1 MNKFTFYVRTFVVLF
16 LCLLWSNQAYSQSGS
31 WLDQGNYDI
40 SWFDESKSTFYIS
53 TAKQL
58 AGVAYLSNSQNYT
71 FSDKSIILQND
82 IDLSKH
88 YWKAIQTFSGVLDGK
103 GHAIDYIMVKADK
116 EQEFVLF
123 LKGLERGK
131 IQNLTFGENC
141 NIQIEGSY
149 SNYPT
154 ISFCFE
160 MREYS
165 VIDNC
170 VNKANIHAARA
181 SVAPFC
187 GNMYETCTIS
197 NCDNYGDIYAEE
209 GDATGIVAN
218 VERIYLYVEP
228 GTIFNCNNYGTISS
242 SYTAAGIARTCY
254 GNIKKCSNHGA
265 LKNIGDV
272 ESGGWVSGITG
283 GIEGEISDCKN
294 TASFSGKITAAG
306 IAGGVSGIMTRC
318 NNSGNIKA
326 DDYAGGIVGNL
337 GSQVTVSDCYNTGN
351 IEGGT
356 YAGGIVGEVST
367 SFSCPVIVSCVN
379 KGKITTEQGQAA
391 GIVGH
396 GDYYT
401 YIDKC
406 VNLGE
411 VKGAASVK
419 DIIYQYYTVSTIA
432 SGIANGSNIINC
444 LNRGKVTAHSVAT
457 SDLCTIGAQAY
468 ASGIGGSYV
477 YNSCNEGDVKSIT
490 KSEVYS
496 YDNLQCSRATILVGG
511 ISAINNGMIYNCYNR
526 GGIDYSSTQV
536 NVRDDF
542 YKAWGIH
549 IGGIAGSS
557 SKEYIEH
564 SFYSNGSASCF
575 HSWCH
580 NPYAINPKD
589 IDTSVDGGTKGFLEK
604 DDAKTP
610 GFVAT
615 LNSRKDTIEFEN
627 VKFALL
633 KWKQGEDSFPILDGL
648 PSTTPTGI
656 ENIAADNPKID
667 FSVEGNNICFA
678 EDNKEQKTVIIYNL
692 QGQMIDRIVTHDNKI
707 DINVPR
713 QVVVMKIIC
722 GSNVLTKKLLMR

>member
-103 GHAIDYIMVKADK
+103 GHAIDYIMVKADI

-123 LKGLERGK
+123 LKWLDRGK
-131 IQNLTFGENC
+131 IQNLTIGENC
-141 NIQIEGSY
+141 NIQIEGADSY
-149 SNYPT
+149 YPK
-154 ISFCFE
+154 ISFCLE

-170 VNKANIHAARA
+170 VNKANIHVVRA

-187 GNMYETCTIS
+187 GNMFETCTIS
-197 NCDNYGDIYAEE
+197 NCDNYGDIYAEG
-209 GDATGIVAN
+209 GDASGFVAN
-218 VERIYLYVEP
+218 VERTNSYVEP

-242 SYTAAGIARTCY
+242 SYTAAGIAGTCY

-265 LKNIGDV
+265 LKNIENKEWQGPCY
-272 ESGGWVSGITG
+272 GITG
-283 GIEGEISDCKN
+283 YLEGEISDCKN
-294 TASFSGKITAAG
+294 TVSFSSKGSAAG

-326 DDYAGGIVGNL
+326 DYCAGGIL
-337 GSQVTVSDCYNTGN
+337 GGQSDQATISDCYNTGN

-356 YAGGIVGEVST
+356 YAGGIIGEVS
-367 SFSCPVIVSCVN
+367 SRFSCPVIVSCVN
-379 KGKITTEQGQAA
+379 KGKITTAAGQAG
-391 GIVGH
+391 GIVGL

-411 VKGAASVK
+411 VQGAVSVK
-419 DIIYQYYTVSTIA
+419 DIIYQYYTVSTTA

-457 SDLCTIGAQAY
+457 SDICTIEAQAY
-468 ASGIGGSYV
+468 ASGIGGTCV
-477 YNSCNEGDVKSIT
+477 YNSCNEGDVKSIIR
-490 KSEVYS
+490 SEVYS
-496 YDNLQCSRATILVGG
+496 YDNLQCSRSAIFVGG
-511 ISAINNGMIYNCYNR
+511 ISCQNYGIIYNCYNR
-526 GGIDYSSTQV
+526 GDVDYSARQE
-536 NVRDDF
+536 NVRDQF

-575 HSWCH
+575 HSWWH

-615 LNSRKDTIEFEN
+615 LNSRKDTIEFVY

-656 ENIAADNPKID
+656 ENIAADNPKFD

-678 EDNKEQKTVIIYNL
+678 DDNKEQKTVIIYNL

-707 DINVPR
+707 GIKAPR
-713 QVVVMKIIC
+713 QVVIMKIIC

>member
-209 GDATGIVAN
+209 GDASGIVAN

-575 HSWCH
+575 HSWWH

-656 ENIAADNPKID
+656 ENIAADNPKFD

-678 EDNKEQKTVIIYNL
+678 DDNKEQKTVIIYNL

-707 DINVPR
+707 GIKAPR
-713 QVVVMKIIC
+713 QVVIMKIIC

>member
-58 AGVAYLSNSQNYT
+58 AGVAYLSNSQNNT
-71 FSDKSIILQND
+71 FSDKSIILQTD

-88 YWKAIQTFSGVLDGK
+88 YWKPIKTFSGVLDGK
-103 GHAIDYIMVKADK
+103 GHAINY
-116 EQEFVLF
+116 VLAKIDTDQRNAVF
-123 LKGLERGK
+123 LENLMRGK
-131 IQNLTFGENC
+131 IQNLTIGENC
-141 NIQIEGSY
+141 NIKFEGTDTY
-149 SNYPT
+149 GCHV
-154 ISFCFE
+154 SFCLE
-160 MREYS
+160 MSDHS

-170 VNKANIHAARA
+170 VNKANIYVVRA
-181 SVAPFC
+181 TAAPFC
-187 GNMYETCTIS
+187 HEMYETCTIS
-197 NCDNYGDIYAEE
+197 NCDNYGDIYAEI
-209 GDATGIVAN
+209 GIASGIVRD
-218 VERIYLYVEP
+218 VFCKYSYVEP
-228 GTIFNCNNYGTISS
+228 GTILNCNNYGTISS
-242 SYTAAGIARTCY
+242 SYGADGIVTVCD
-254 GNIKKCSNHGA
+254 GKIKKCSNHGV
-265 LKNIGDV
+265 LKCIGD
-272 ESGGWVSGITG
+272 EEDGCSCFGITG
-283 GIEGEISDCKN
+283 HIEGEISDCKN
-294 TASFSGKITAAG
+294 TASFRSKGYAAG
-306 IAGGVSGIMTRC
+306 IAGYVSGIMTRC

-326 DDYAGGIVGNL
+326 DYNAGGIVGLLVN
-337 GSQVTVSDCYNTGN
+337 QVTISDCYNTGN

-356 YAGGIVGEVST
+356 YAGGIIGEVGSR
-367 SFSCPVIVSCVN
+367 FSCPVIVSCVN
-379 KGKITTEQGQAA
+379 KGKITTAAGQAG
-391 GIVGH
+391 GIVGL

-411 VKGAASVK
+411 VQGAVSVK
-419 DIIYQYYTVSTIA
+419 DIIYQNYTVSTIA

-457 SDLCTIGAQAY
+457 SDICTIEAQAY
-468 ASGIGGSYV
+468 ASGIGGTCV
-477 YNSCNEGDVKSIT
+477 YNSCNEGDVKSIIR
-490 KSEVYS
+490 SEVYS

-575 HSWCH
+575 HSWWH

-589 IDTSVDGGTKGFLEK
+589 IDTSVDGGKNGFLEK
-604 DDAKTP
+604 DEAKTS
-610 GFVAT
+610 GFVST
-615 LNSRKDTIEFEN
+615 LNSRKDTIKFEN
-627 VKFALL
+627 VEFALL

-656 ENIAADNPKID
+656 ENIAADNPKFD

-678 EDNKEQKTVIIYNL
+678 DDNKEQKTVIIYNL

-707 DINVPR
+707 GIKAPR
-713 QVVVMKIIC
+713 QVVIMKIIC
-722 GSNVLTKKLLMR
+722 GSNVLTKKLLMK

>member
-58 AGVAYLSNSQNYT
+58 AGVAYLSNSQNNT
-71 FSDKSIILQND
+71 FSDKSIILQTD

-88 YWKAIQTFSGVLDGK
+88 YWKPIKTFSGVLDGK

-116 EQEFVLF
+116 ENESVSF
-123 LKGLERGK
+123 LSLLDRGK
-131 IQNLTFGENC
+131 ILNLTIGENC
-141 NIQIEGSY
+141 NIQIEGTDSY
-149 SNYPT
+149 YPT
-154 ISFCFE
+154 ISFCRE

-170 VNKANIHAARA
+170 VNKANIHVVRA

-187 GNMYETCTIS
+187 GHMFETCTIS
-197 NCDNYGDIYAEE
+197 NCDNYGDIYAEG
-209 GDATGIVAN
+209 GDAYGIVAN
-218 VERIYLYVEP
+218 VGRIYSYVEP
-228 GTIFNCNNYGTISS
+228 GTILNCNNYGTISA
-242 SYTAAGIARTCY
+242 YTAAGIAGACY

-265 LKNIGDV
+265 LKNI
-272 ESGGWVSGITG
+272 ENKERQGWCSGITS

-326 DDYAGGIVGNL
+326 DYNAGGIVGLLVN
-337 GSQVTVSDCYNTGN
+337 QVTISDCYNTGN

-356 YAGGIVGEVST
+356 YAGGIIGEVGS

-396 GDYYT
+396 GDYHT
-401 YIDKC
+401 YIDKS

-411 VKGAASVK
+411 VQGAVSVK

-457 SDLCTIGAQAY
+457 SDLCTIEAQAY

-490 KSEVYS
+490 KSEVYC
-496 YDNLQCSRATILVGG
+496 YDTFQCSRSAIFVGG
-511 ISAINNGMIYNCYNR
+511 ISCQNYGMIYNCYNR
-526 GGIDYSSTQV
+526 GDIDYSARQE
-536 NVRDDF
+536 NAWDEF
-542 YKAWGIH
+542 YKVWEHH

-557 SKEYIEH
+557 SKEKIEH
-564 SFYSNGSASCF
+564 SFYSNRSASCY
-575 HSWCH
+575 HSWWH
-580 NPYAINPKD
+580 NPLASNPKD

-610 GFVAT
+610 EFVAV

-656 ENIAADNPKID
+656 GNIAADNPKID

-678 EDNKEQKTVIIYNL
+678 ADNKEQKTVIIYNL

-707 DINVPR
+707 GINVPR
-713 QVVVMKIIC
+713 QVVIMKIIC

>member
-1 MNKFTFYVRTFVVLF
+1 MNKFTFNVRTLVVLF

-58 AGVAYLSNSQNYT
+58 AGVAYLSNSQNNT

-82 IDLSKH
+82 IDLSQH

-154 ISFCFE
+154 ISFCLA

-197 NCDNYGDIYAEE
+197 NCDNYGDIYAEK
-209 GDATGIVAN
+209 GDASGIVAN
-218 VERIYLYVEP
+218 VGRIYSYVEP

-242 SYTAAGIARTCY
+242 SYTAAGIAGACY

-265 LKNIGDV
+265 LKNI
-272 ESGGWVSGITG
+272 ENKEKQGWCSGITG

-306 IAGGVSGIMTRC
+306 IAGGVSGIMARC
-318 NNSGNIKA
+318 YNSGDIKA
-326 DDYAGGIVGNL
+326 DDYAGGIL
-337 GSQVTVSDCYNTGN
+337 GTQSAQATISECYNTGK

-356 YAGGIVGEVST
+356 YAGGIVGQVS
-367 SFSCPVIVSCVN
+367 SRFSCPVIVSCVN
-379 KGKITTEQGQAA
+379 KGKIITAAGQAG
-391 GIVGH
+391 GIVGL

-411 VKGAASVK
+411 VQGAVSVK

-457 SDLCTIGAQAY
+457 SDLCTIEAQAY

-490 KSEVYS
+490 KSEVYC
-496 YDNLQCSRATILVGG
+496 YDTFQCSRSAIFVGG
-511 ISAINNGMIYNCYNR
+511 ISCQNYGMIYNCYNR
-526 GGIDYSSTQV
+526 GDIDYTARQE
-536 NVRDDF
+536 NAWDEF
-542 YKAWGIH
+542 YKVWEHH

-557 SKEYIEH
+557 SKEKIEH
-564 SFYSNGSASCF
+564 SFYSNRSASCY
-575 HSWCH
+575 HSWWH
-580 NPYAINPKD
+580 NPLASNPKD

-678 EDNKEQKTVIIYNL
+678 DDNKEQKTVIIYNL
-692 QGQMIDRIVTHDNKI
+692 QGQMIERIVTHDNKI
-707 DINVPR
+707 GINVPR

-722 GSNVLTKKLLMR
+722 GSNVLTKKLLMK

>member
-88 YWKAIQTFSGVLDGK
+88 YWKAIKTFSGVLDGK
-103 GHAIDYIMVKADK
+103 GHAIDYIMVKADI

-123 LKGLERGK
+123 LKWLDRGK
-131 IQNLTFGENC
+131 IQNLTIGENC
-141 NIQIEGSY
+141 NIQIEGTDSY
-149 SNYPT
+149 YPT
-154 ISFCFE
+154 ISFCLE

-170 VNKANIHAARA
+170 VNKANIHVVRA

-187 GNMYETCTIS
+187 GNMFETCTIS
-197 NCDNYGDIYAEE
+197 NCDNYGDIYAEG
-209 GDATGIVAN
+209 GDASGFVAN
-218 VERIYLYVEP
+218 VERTNSYVEP

-242 SYTAAGIARTCY
+242 SYTAAGIAGTCY

-265 LKNIGDV
+265 LKNIENKEWQGPCY
-272 ESGGWVSGITG
+272 GITG
-283 GIEGEISDCKN
+283 YLEGEISDCKN
-294 TASFSGKITAAG
+294 TVSFSSKGSAAG

-326 DDYAGGIVGNL
+326 DYNAGGIVGLLVN
-337 GSQVTVSDCYNTGN
+337 QVTISDCYNTGN

-356 YAGGIVGEVST
+356 YAGGIIGEVGSR
-367 SFSCPVIVSCVN
+367 FSCPVIVSCVN
-379 KGKITTEQGQAA
+379 KGKITTAAGQAG
-391 GIVGH
+391 GIVGL

-411 VKGAASVK
+411 VQGAVSVK

-457 SDLCTIGAQAY
+457 SDLCTIEAQAY

-490 KSEVYS
+490 KSEVYC
-496 YDNLQCSRATILVGG
+496 YDTFQCSRSAIFVGG
-511 ISAINNGMIYNCYNR
+511 ISC
-526 GGIDYSSTQV
+526 
-536 NVRDDF
+536 
-542 YKAWGIH
+542 
-549 IGGIAGSS
+549 
-557 SKEYIEH
+557 
-564 SFYSNGSASCF
+564 
-575 HSWCH
+575 
-580 NPYAINPKD
+580 
-589 IDTSVDGGTKGFLEK
+589 
-604 DDAKTP
+604 
-610 GFVAT
+610 
-615 LNSRKDTIEFEN
+615 LNYE
-627 VKFALL
+627 L
-633 KWKQGEDSFPILDGL
+633 
-648 PSTTPTGI
+648 
-656 ENIAADNPKID
+656 
-667 FSVEGNNICFA
+667 
-678 EDNKEQKTVIIYNL
+678 
-692 QGQMIDRIVTHDNKI
+692 
-707 DINVPR
+707 
-713 QVVVMKIIC
+713 
-722 GSNVLTKKLLMR
+722 

>member
-58 AGVAYLSNSQNYT
+58 AGVAYLSNSQNNT

-88 YWKAIQTFSGVLDGK
+88 YWKAIKTFSGVLDGK

-197 NCDNYGDIYAEE
+197 NCDNYGDIYAEK
-209 GDATGIVAN
+209 GDASGIVAN

-265 LKNIGDV
+265 LKNIENKERQG
-272 ESGGWVSGITG
+272 SCYGITG
-283 GIEGEISDCKN
+283 YFEGEISDCKN
-294 TASFSGKITAAG
+294 TVSFSSKGSAAG
-306 IAGGVSGIMTRC
+306 IAGGVTGIMTRC

-326 DDYAGGIVGNL
+326 DYDAGGIVGLLVN
-337 GSQVTVSDCYNTGN
+337 QVTISDCYNTGN

-356 YAGGIVGEVST
+356 YAGGIIGEVGS

-411 VKGAASVK
+411 VQGAVSVK

-457 SDLCTIGAQAY
+457 SDLCTIEAQAY

-490 KSEVYS
+490 KSEVYC
-496 YDNLQCSRATILVGG
+496 YNTFQCSRSAIFVGG
-511 ISAINNGMIYNCYNR
+511 ISCQNYGMIYNCYNR
-526 GGIDYSSTQV
+526 GDIDYSTRQE
-536 NVRDDF
+536 NAWDEF
-542 YKAWGIH
+542 YKVWEHH

-557 SKEYIEH
+557 SKEKIEH
-564 SFYSNGSASCF
+564 SFYSNRSASCY
-575 HSWCH
+575 HSWWH
-580 NPYAINPKD
+580 NPLASNPKD

-656 ENIAADNPKID
+656 ENIAADNPKFD

-678 EDNKEQKTVIIYNL
+678 DDNKEQKTVIIYNL

-707 DINVPR
+707 GIKAPR
-713 QVVVMKIIC
+713 QVVIMKIIC

>member
-209 GDATGIVAN
+209 GDASGIVAN

-564 SFYSNGSASCF
+564 SFYSNRSASCY
-575 HSWCH
+575 HSWWH
-580 NPYAINPKD
+580 NPLASNPKD

-610 GFVAT
+610 EFVAV

-656 ENIAADNPKID
+656 GNIAADNPKID

-678 EDNKEQKTVIIYNL
+678 ADNKEQKTVIIYNL

-707 DINVPR
+707 GINVPR
-713 QVVVMKIIC
+713 QVVIMKIIC

>member
-88 YWKAIQTFSGVLDGK
+88 YWKAIKAFSGVLDGK
-103 GHAIDYIMVKADK
+103 GHTINYVMAKIDTDQRHAV
-116 EQEFVLF
+116 F
-123 LKGLERGK
+123 LENLMRGK
-131 IQNLTFGENC
+131 IQNLTIGENC
-141 NIQIEGSY
+141 NIKFEGTDTY
-149 SNYPT
+149 GCHV
-154 ISFCFE
+154 SFCLE
-160 MREYS
+160 MCDHS

-170 VNKANIHAARA
+170 VNKANIYVVRA
-181 SVAPFC
+181 TAAPFC
-187 GNMYETCTIS
+187 NEMYETCTIS
-197 NCDNYGDIYAEE
+197 NCDNYGDIYAEI
-209 GDATGIVAN
+209 GSASGIVWD
-218 VERIYLYVEP
+218 VFCKYSYVEP
-228 GTIFNCNNYGTISS
+228 GTILNCNNYGTISS
-242 SYTAAGIARTCY
+242 SYIAAGIVTVCD
-254 GNIKKCSNHGA
+254 GKIKKCSNHGV
-265 LKNIGDV
+265 LKYIGD
-272 ESGGWVSGITG
+272 EEDGGWCYGITRH
-283 GIEGEISDCKN
+283 IEGEISDCKN
-294 TASFSGKITAAG
+294 TASFSSKGYAAG
-306 IAGGVSGIMTRC
+306 ISGDVSGIMTRC
-318 NNSGNIKA
+318 DNSGNIKS
-326 DDYAGGIVGNL
+326 DYSAGGIVEVQ
-337 GSQVTVSDCYNTGN
+337 SHQATISDCYNTGN

-356 YAGGIVGEVST
+356 YAGGIVGQVST
-367 SFSCPVIVSCVN
+367 RFSCPVIVSCVN
-379 KGKITTEQGQAA
+379 KGKITTAAGQAG
-391 GIVGH
+391 GIVGL
-396 GDYYT
+396 GDNYT

-411 VKGAASVK
+411 VQGAVSVK

-457 SDLCTIGAQAY
+457 SDLCTIEAQAY

-496 YDNLQCSRATILVGG
+496 YDNFQCSRSAIFVGG
-511 ISAINNGMIYNCYNR
+511 ISCQNYGMIYNCYNR
-526 GGIDYSSTQV
+526 GDIDYSARQE
-536 NVRDDF
+536 NAWDEF
-542 YKAWGIH
+542 YKVWEHH

-557 SKEYIEH
+557 SKEKIEH
-564 SFYSNGSASCF
+564 SFYSNRSASCY
-575 HSWCH
+575 HSWWH
-580 NPYAINPKD
+580 NPLASNPKD

-707 DINVPR
+707 GINVPR

-722 GSNVLTKKLLMR
+722 GSNVLTKKLLMK

>member
-1 MNKFTFYVRTFVVLF
+1 MNKFTFNVRTYVVLF

-88 YWKAIQTFSGVLDGK
+88 YWKAIKTFSGVLDGK
-103 GHAIDYIMVKADK
+103 GHTIDYIMVKADK

-154 ISFCFE
+154 ISFCLA

-197 NCDNYGDIYAEE
+197 NCDNYGDIYAEK
-209 GDATGIVAN
+209 GDASGIVAN

-242 SYTAAGIARTCY
+242 SYTAAGIAGACY

-265 LKNIGDV
+265 LKNI
-272 ESGGWVSGITG
+272 ENKERQGWCSGITG

-306 IAGGVSGIMTRC
+306 IAGGVSGIMARC
-318 NNSGNIKA
+318 YNSGDIKA
-326 DDYAGGIVGNL
+326 DDYAGGIL
-337 GSQVTVSDCYNTGN
+337 GTQSAQATISECYNTGK

-356 YAGGIVGEVST
+356 YAGGIVGQVS
-367 SFSCPVIVSCVN
+367 SRFSCPVIVSCVN
-379 KGKITTEQGQAA
+379 KGKIITAAGQAG
-391 GIVGH
+391 GIVGL

-411 VKGAASVK
+411 VQGAVSVK

-457 SDLCTIGAQAY
+457 SDLCTIEAQAY

-490 KSEVYS
+490 KSEVYC
-496 YDNLQCSRATILVGG
+496 YDTFQCSRSAIFVGG
-511 ISAINNGMIYNCYNR
+511 ISCQNYGMIYNCYNR
-526 GGIDYSSTQV
+526 GDIDYSARQE
-536 NVRDDF
+536 NAWDEF
-542 YKAWGIH
+542 YKVWEHH

-557 SKEYIEH
+557 SKEKIEH
-564 SFYSNGSASCF
+564 SFYSNRSASCY
-575 HSWCH
+575 HSWWH
-580 NPYAINPKD
+580 NPLASNPKD

-656 ENIAADNPKID
+656 ENIAADNPKFD

-678 EDNKEQKTVIIYNL
+678 DDNKEQKTVIIYNL

-707 DINVPR
+707 GIKAPR
-713 QVVVMKIIC
+713 QVVIMKIIC
-722 GSNVLTKKLLMR
+722 GSNVLTKKLLMK

>member
-1 MNKFTFYVRTFVVLF
+1 M
-16 LCLLWSNQAYSQSGS
+16 
-31 WLDQGNYDI
+31 
-40 SWFDESKSTFYIS
+40 
-53 TAKQL
+53 
-58 AGVAYLSNSQNYT
+58 
-71 FSDKSIILQND
+71 
-82 IDLSKH
+82 SKH

-209 GDATGIVAN
+209 GDASGIVAN

-228 GTIFNCNNYGTISS
+228 GTIFNSNNYGTISS

-490 KSEVYS
+490 KSEVYC
-496 YDNLQCSRATILVGG
+496 YDTFQCSRSAIFVGG
-511 ISAINNGMIYNCYNR
+511 ISCQNYGMIYNCYNR
-526 GGIDYSSTQV
+526 GDIDYSARQE
-536 NVRDDF
+536 NAWDEF
-542 YKAWGIH
+542 YKVWENH

-557 SKEYIEH
+557 SKENIEH
-564 SFYSNGSASCF
+564 SFYSNRSASCY
-575 HSWCH
+575 HSWWH
-580 NPYAINPKD
+580 NPLASNPKD
-589 IDTSVDGGTKGFLEK
+589 IDTSVDGGKKGFLEK

-610 GFVAT
+610 EFVAE
-615 LNSRKDTIEFEN
+615 LNSRKDTVEFVY

-656 ENIAADNPKID
+656 ENIAADNPKFD

-678 EDNKEQKTVIIYNL
+678 DDNKEQKTVIIYNL

-707 DINVPR
+707 GIKAPR
-713 QVVVMKIIC
+713 QVVIMKIIC

>member
-1 MNKFTFYVRTFVVLF
+1 MNKFTFNVRTFVVLF

-88 YWKAIQTFSGVLDGK
+88 YWKAIKTFSGVLDGK

-160 MREYS
+160 MREHS

-197 NCDNYGDIYAEE
+197 NCDNYGDIYAEK
-209 GDATGIVAN
+209 GDASGIVAN

-242 SYTAAGIARTCY
+242 SYTAAGIAGACY

-265 LKNIGDV
+265 LKNI
-272 ESGGWVSGITG
+272 ENKERQGWCSGITG

-337 GSQVTVSDCYNTGN
+337 GSQVTISDCYNTGN
-351 IEGGT
+351 IEGGHF
-356 YAGGIVGEVST
+356 AGGIIAEIS
-367 SFSCPVIVSCVN
+367 SRFSCPVIVSCVN

-457 SDLCTIGAQAY
+457 SDLCTIEAQAY

-490 KSEVYS
+490 KSEVYC
-496 YDNLQCSRATILVGG
+496 YDTFQCSRSAIFVGG
-511 ISAINNGMIYNCYNR
+511 ISCQNYGMIYNCYNR
-526 GGIDYSSTQV
+526 GDIDYSARQE
-536 NVRDDF
+536 NAWDEF
-542 YKAWGIH
+542 YKVWEHH

-557 SKEYIEH
+557 SKEKIEH
-564 SFYSNGSASCF
+564 SFYSNRSASCY
-575 HSWCH
+575 HSWWH
-580 NPYAINPKD
+580 NPLASNPKD

-656 ENIAADNPKID
+656 ENIAADNPKFD

-678 EDNKEQKTVIIYNL
+678 DDNKEQKTVIIYNL

-707 DINVPR
+707 GIKAPR
-713 QVVVMKIIC
+713 QVVIMKIIC
-722 GSNVLTKKLLMR
+722 GSNVLTKKLLMK

>member
-209 GDATGIVAN
+209 GDASGIVAN

-228 GTIFNCNNYGTISS
+228 GTIFNSNNYGTISS

-306 IAGGVSGIMTRC
+306 IAGYVSGIMTRC

-391 GIVGH
+391 GIVGL

-411 VKGAASVK
+411 VQGAASVK

-457 SDLCTIGAQAY
+457 SDLCTIEAQAY

-490 KSEVYS
+490 KSEVYC
-496 YDNLQCSRATILVGG
+496 YDTFQCSRSAIFVGG
-511 ISAINNGMIYNCYNR
+511 ISCQNYGMIYNCYNR
-526 GGIDYSSTQV
+526 GDIDYSARQE
-536 NVRDDF
+536 NAWDEF
-542 YKAWGIH
+542 YKVWENH

-557 SKEYIEH
+557 SKEKIEH
-564 SFYSNGSASCF
+564 SFYSNRSASCY
-575 HSWCH
+575 HSWWH
-580 NPYAINPKD
+580 NPLASNPKD

-610 GFVAT
+610 EFVAV

-656 ENIAADNPKID
+656 GNIAADNPKID

-678 EDNKEQKTVIIYNL
+678 ADNKEQKTVIIYNL

-707 DINVPR
+707 GINVPR

>member
-58 AGVAYLSNSQNYT
+58 AGVAYLSNSQNNT
-71 FSDKSIILQND
+71 FSDKSIILQTD

-88 YWKAIQTFSGVLDGK
+88 YWKPIKTFSGVLDGK

-116 EQEFVLF
+116 ENESVSF
-123 LKGLERGK
+123 LSLLDRGK
-131 IQNLTFGENC
+131 ILNLTIGENC
-141 NIQIEGSY
+141 NIQIEGTDSY
-149 SNYPT
+149 YPT
-154 ISFCFE
+154 ISFCLE

-170 VNKANIHAARA
+170 VNKANIHVVRA

-187 GNMYETCTIS
+187 GNMFETCTIS
-197 NCDNYGDIYAEE
+197 NCDNYGDIYAEG
-209 GDATGIVAN
+209 GDAYGIVAN
-218 VERIYLYVEP
+218 VGRIYSYVEP

-242 SYTAAGIARTCY
+242 SYTAAGIAGTCY

-265 LKNIGDV
+265 LKNIENKERQG
-272 ESGGWVSGITG
+272 SCYGITG
-283 GIEGEISDCKN
+283 YLEGEISDCKN
-294 TASFSGKITAAG
+294 TVSFSSKGSAAG

-326 DDYAGGIVGNL
+326 DYNAGGIVGLLVN
-337 GSQVTVSDCYNTGN
+337 QVTISDCYNTGN

-610 GFVAT
+610 EFVAE
-615 LNSRKDTIEFEN
+615 LNSRKDTVEFVY

-656 ENIAADNPKID
+656 ENIAADNPKFD

-678 EDNKEQKTVIIYNL
+678 DDNKEQKTVIIYNL

-707 DINVPR
+707 GIKAPR
-713 QVVVMKIIC
+713 QVVIMKIIC
-722 GSNVLTKKLLMR
+722 GSNVLTKKLLMK

>member
-209 GDATGIVAN
+209 GDASGIVAN

-575 HSWCH
+575 HSWWH

-656 ENIAADNPKID
+656 GNIAADNPKID

-678 EDNKEQKTVIIYNL
+678 DDNKEQKTVIIYNL

-707 DINVPR
+707 GIKAPR
-713 QVVVMKIIC
+713 QVVIMKIIC

>member
-58 AGVAYLSNSQNYT
+58 AGVAYLSNSQNNT
-71 FSDKSIILQND
+71 FSDKSIILQTD

-88 YWKAIQTFSGVLDGK
+88 YWKAIKTFSGVLDGK
-103 GHAIDYIMVKADK
+103 GHTIDYIMAKADK
-116 EQEFVLF
+116 ENESVSFLSVLD
-123 LKGLERGK
+123 RGK
-131 IQNLTFGENC
+131 IQNLTIGENC
-141 NIQIEGSY
+141 NIQNEYTGMF
-149 SNYPT
+149 PPMT
-154 ISFCFE
+154 SFVFT
-160 MREYS
+160 MREQS

-170 VNKANIHAARA
+170 VNKANIYTVGAY
-181 SVAPFC
+181 VAPFC
-187 GNMYETCTIS
+187 GYIYETCTIS
-197 NCDNYGDIYAEE
+197 NCDNYGDIYAEK
-209 GDATGIVAN
+209 GNAYGIVAYG
-218 VERIYLYVEP
+218 ERVYSYVEQ
-228 GTIFNCNNYGTISS
+228 GSILNCNNYGTISAS
-242 SYTAAGIARTCY
+242 GTAAGIAGGCY
-254 GNIKKCSNHGA
+254 GIIKKCSNYGV
-265 LKNIGDV
+265 LKNIENKERQG
-272 ESGGWVSGITG
+272 SCYGITG

-294 TASFSGKITAAG
+294 TVSFSSKGSAAG

-326 DDYAGGIVGNL
+326 DYNAGGIVGLLVN
-337 GSQVTVSDCYNTGN
+337 QVTISDCYNTGN

-356 YAGGIVGEVST
+356 YAGGIIGEVGS

-419 DIIYQYYTVSTIA
+419 DIIYQYYTVSTTA
-432 SGIANGSNIINC
+432 SGIANGCNIINC

-457 SDLCTIGAQAY
+457 SDLCTIEAQAY

-496 YDNLQCSRATILVGG
+496 YDNFQCSRSAIFVGG
-511 ISAINNGMIYNCYNR
+511 ISCQNYGMIYNCYNR
-526 GGIDYSSTQV
+526 GDIDYSARQE
-536 NVRDDF
+536 NAWDEF
-542 YKAWGIH
+542 YKVWENH

-557 SKEYIEH
+557 SKEKIEH
-564 SFYSNGSASCF
+564 SFYSNRSASCY
-575 HSWCH
+575 HSWWH
-580 NPYAINPKD
+580 NPLASNPKD

-633 KWKQGEDSFPILDGL
+633 KWKQREDSFPILDGL

-656 ENIAADNPKID
+656 ENITADNPKFD

-678 EDNKEQKTVIIYNL
+678 DDNKEQKTVIIYNL

-707 DINVPR
+707 GIKAPR
-713 QVVVMKIIC
+713 QVVIMKIIC
-722 GSNVLTKKLLMR
+722 GSNVLTKKLLMK

>member
-1 MNKFTFYVRTFVVLF
+1 MNKFTFNVRTFVVLF

-58 AGVAYLSNSQNYT
+58 AGVAYLSNSQNNT
-71 FSDKSIILQND
+71 FSDKSIILQTD

-88 YWKAIQTFSGVLDGK
+88 YWKPIKTFSGVLDGK
-103 GHAIDYIMVKADK
+103 GHTIDYIMAKADK
-116 EQEFVLF
+116 ENESVSF
-123 LKGLERGK
+123 LSLLDRGK
-131 IQNLTFGENC
+131 ILNLTIGENC
-141 NIQIEGSY
+141 NIQNEHTGST
-149 SNYPT
+149 SSPT
-154 ISFCFE
+154 SFCFVMKE
-160 MREYS
+160 QS

-170 VNKANIHAARA
+170 VNKANIYAV
-181 SVAPFC
+181 SSTIAPFC
-187 GNMYETCTIS
+187 YQMFETCTIS
-197 NCDNYGDIYAEE
+197 NCNNYGDIYAEG
-209 GDATGIVAN
+209 GDASGFVAN
-218 VERIYLYVEP
+218 VERTNSYVEP

-242 SYTAAGIARTCY
+242 SYTAAGIAGTCY

-265 LKNIGDV
+265 LKNIENKEWQGPCY
-272 ESGGWVSGITG
+272 GITG
-283 GIEGEISDCKN
+283 YLEGEISDCKN
-294 TASFSGKITAAG
+294 TVSFSSKGSAAG

-326 DDYAGGIVGNL
+326 DYNAGGIVGLLVN
-337 GSQVTVSDCYNTGN
+337 QVTISDCYNTGN

-356 YAGGIVGEVST
+356 YAGGIIGEVGSR
-367 SFSCPVIVSCVN
+367 FSCPVIVSCVN
-379 KGKITTEQGQAA
+379 KGKITTAAGQAG
-391 GIVGH
+391 GIVGL

-411 VKGAASVK
+411 VQGAVSVK
-419 DIIYQYYTVSTIA
+419 DIIYQYYTVSTTA

-457 SDLCTIGAQAY
+457 SDICTIEAQAY
-468 ASGIGGSYV
+468 ASGIGGTCV
-477 YNSCNEGDVKSIT
+477 YNSCNEGDVKSIIR
-490 KSEVYS
+490 SEVYS
-496 YDNLQCSRATILVGG
+496 YDNLQCSRSAIFVGG
-511 ISAINNGMIYNCYNR
+511 ISCQNYGIIYNCYNR
-526 GGIDYSSTQV
+526 GDVDYSARQE
-536 NVRDDF
+536 NVRDQF
-542 YKAWGIH
+542 YKAWEIH

-557 SKEYIEH
+557 SKENIEH
-564 SFYSNGSASCF
+564 SFYSNRSSNCY
-575 HSWCH
+575 HSWWH
-580 NPYAINPKD
+580 NPYAIDPKD
-589 IDTSVDGGTKGFLEK
+589 VDTSVEGGTKGFLEK

-610 GFVAT
+610 EFVAE
-615 LNSRKDTIEFEN
+615 LNSRKDTVEFVY

-656 ENIAADNPKID
+656 ENIAADNPKFD

-678 EDNKEQKTVIIYNL
+678 DDNKEQKTVIIYNL

-707 DINVPR
+707 GIKAPR
-713 QVVVMKIIC
+713 QVVIMKIIC
-722 GSNVLTKKLLMR
+722 GSNVLTKKLLMK

>member
-1 MNKFTFYVRTFVVLF
+1 MNKFTFNVRTFVVLF

-58 AGVAYLSNSQNYT
+58 AGVAYLSNSQNNT
-71 FSDKSIILQND
+71 FSDKSIILQTD

-88 YWKAIQTFSGVLDGK
+88 YWKAIKTFSGVLDGK
-103 GHAIDYIMVKADK
+103 GHTIDYIMAKADK
-116 EQEFVLF
+116 ENESVSFLSVLD
-123 LKGLERGK
+123 RGK
-131 IQNLTFGENC
+131 IQNLTIGENC
-141 NIQIEGSY
+141 NIQIEGTDSY
-149 SNYPT
+149 YPK
-154 ISFCFE
+154 ISFCLE

-170 VNKANIHAARA
+170 VNKANIHVVRA

-187 GNMYETCTIS
+187 GNMFETCTIS
-197 NCDNYGDIYAEE
+197 NCDNYGDIYAGG
-209 GDATGIVAN
+209 GDASGFVAN
-218 VERIYLYVEP
+218 VERTNSYVEP

-242 SYTAAGIARTCY
+242 SYTAAGIAGTCY

-265 LKNIGDV
+265 LKNIENKEWQGPCY
-272 ESGGWVSGITG
+272 GITG
-283 GIEGEISDCKN
+283 YLEGEISDCKN
-294 TASFSGKITAAG
+294 TVSFSSKGSAAG

-326 DDYAGGIVGNL
+326 DYNAGGIVGLLVN
-337 GSQVTVSDCYNTGN
+337 QVTISDCYNTGN

-610 GFVAT
+610 GFVAE
-615 LNSRKDTIEFEN
+615 LNSRKDTVEFVY

-656 ENIAADNPKID
+656 ENIAADNPKFD

-678 EDNKEQKTVIIYNL
+678 DDNKEQKTVIIYNL

-707 DINVPR
+707 DIKAPR
-713 QVVVMKIIC
+713 QVVIMKIIC
-722 GSNVLTKKLLMR
+722 GSNVLTKKLLMK

>member
-209 GDATGIVAN
+209 GDASGIVAN

-228 GTIFNCNNYGTISS
+228 GTIFNSNNYGTISS

-490 KSEVYS
+490 KSEVYC
-496 YDNLQCSRATILVGG
+496 YDTFQCSRSAIFVGG
-511 ISAINNGMIYNCYNR
+511 ISCQNYGMIYNCYNR
-526 GGIDYSSTQV
+526 GDIDYSARQE
-536 NVRDDF
+536 NAWDEF
-542 YKAWGIH
+542 YKVWENH

-557 SKEYIEH
+557 SKEKIEH
-564 SFYSNGSASCF
+564 SFYSNRSASCY
-575 HSWCH
+575 HSWWH
-580 NPYAINPKD
+580 NPLASNPKD
-589 IDTSVDGGTKGFLEK
+589 IDTSVDGGKKGFLEK

-610 GFVAT
+610 EFVAE
-615 LNSRKDTIEFEN
+615 LNSRKDTVEFVY

-656 ENIAADNPKID
+656 ENIAADNPKFD

-678 EDNKEQKTVIIYNL
+678 DDNKEQKTVIIYNL

-707 DINVPR
+707 GIKAPR
-713 QVVVMKIIC
+713 QVVIMKIIC

>member
-209 GDATGIVAN
+209 GDASGIVAN
-218 VERIYLYVEP
+218 VERIYSYVEP

-496 YDNLQCSRATILVGG
+496 YDNFQCSRSAIFVGG
-511 ISAINNGMIYNCYNR
+511 ISCLNYGMIYNCYNR
-526 GGIDYSSTQV
+526 GDIDYSARQE
-536 NVRDDF
+536 NAWDEF
-542 YKAWGIH
+542 YKVWEHH

-557 SKEYIEH
+557 SKEKIEH
-564 SFYSNGSASCF
+564 SFYSNRSASCY
-575 HSWCH
+575 HSWWH
-580 NPYAINPKD
+580 NPLASNPRD

-656 ENIAADNPKID
+656 ENIAADNPKFD

-678 EDNKEQKTVIIYNL
+678 DDNKEQKTVIIYNL

-707 DINVPR
+707 GIKAPR
-713 QVVVMKIIC
+713 QVVIMKIIC
-722 GSNVLTKKLLMR
+722 GSNVLTKKLLMK

>member
-88 YWKAIQTFSGVLDGK
+88 YWKAIKTFSGVLDGK

-154 ISFCFE
+154 ISFCLA

-197 NCDNYGDIYAEE
+197 NCDNYGDIYAEK
-209 GDATGIVAN
+209 GDAYGIVAH
-218 VERIYLYVEP
+218 VERIYSYVEP

-242 SYTAAGIARTCY
+242 SYTAAGIAGGCY
-254 GNIKKCSNHGA
+254 GIIKKCSNYGA

-656 ENIAADNPKID
+656 ENIAADNPKFD

-678 EDNKEQKTVIIYNL
+678 DDNKEQKTIIIYNL
-692 QGQMIDRIVTHDNKI
+692 QGQMIERIVTHDNKI
-707 DINVPR
+707 GINVPR

-722 GSNVLTKKLLMR
+722 GSNVLTKKLLMK

>member
-209 GDATGIVAN
+209 GDASGIVAN

-228 GTIFNCNNYGTISS
+228 GTIFNSNNYGTISS

-678 EDNKEQKTVIIYNL
+678 DNNKEQKTVIIYNL
-692 QGQMIDRIVTHDNKI
+692 QGQMIERIVTHDNKI
-707 DINVPR
+707 GINVPR

>member
-1 MNKFTFYVRTFVVLF
+1 MNKFTFNVRTFVVLF

-209 GDATGIVAN
+209 GDASGIVAN

-490 KSEVYS
+490 KSEVYC
-496 YDNLQCSRATILVGG
+496 YNTFQCSRSAIFVGG
-511 ISAINNGMIYNCYNR
+511 ISCQNYGMIYNCYNR
-526 GGIDYSSTQV
+526 GDIDYSTRQE
-536 NVRDDF
+536 NAWDEF
-542 YKAWGIH
+542 YKVWEHH

-557 SKEYIEH
+557 SKEKIEH
-564 SFYSNGSASCF
+564 SFYSNRSASCY
-575 HSWCH
+575 HSWWH
-580 NPYAINPKD
+580 NPLASNPKD

-656 ENIAADNPKID
+656 GNIAADNPKID

-678 EDNKEQKTVIIYNL
+678 DDNKEQKTVIIYNL
-692 QGQMIDRIVTHDNKI
+692 QGQMIDRLVTHDNKI
-707 DINVPR
+707 SINVPR

-722 GSNVLTKKLLMR
+722 GSNVLTKKLLMK

>member
-1 MNKFTFYVRTFVVLF
+1 MNKFTFNVRTFVVLF
-16 LCLLWSNQAYSQSGS
+16 LCLLWGNQAYSQSGS

-71 FSDKSIILQND
+71 FSDKCIILQND

-154 ISFCFE
+154 ISFCLA

-197 NCDNYGDIYAEE
+197 NCDNYGDIYAEK
-209 GDATGIVAN
+209 GDASGIVAN

-242 SYTAAGIARTCY
+242 FYTAAGIAGGCY
-254 GNIKKCSNHGA
+254 GIIKKCSNYGA
-265 LKNIGDV
+265 LKNIENKERQG
-272 ESGGWVSGITG
+272 SCYGITG

-294 TASFSGKITAAG
+294 TVSFSSKGSAAG

-326 DDYAGGIVGNL
+326 DYNAGGIVGL
-337 GSQVTVSDCYNTGN
+337 LISQVTVSDCYNTGN

-356 YAGGIVGEVST
+356 YAGGIIGEVGSR
-367 SFSCPVIVSCVN
+367 FSCPVIVSCVN
-379 KGKITTEQGQAA
+379 KGKITTAAGQAG
-391 GIVGH
+391 GIVGL

-411 VKGAASVK
+411 VQGAVSVK

-457 SDLCTIGAQAY
+457 SDLCTIEAQAY

-490 KSEVYS
+490 KSEVYC
-496 YDNLQCSRATILVGG
+496 YDTFQCSRSAIFVGG
-511 ISAINNGMIYNCYNR
+511 ISCLNYGMIYNCYNR
-526 GGIDYSSTQV
+526 GDIDYSARQE
-536 NVRDDF
+536 NAWDEF
-542 YKAWGIH
+542 YKVWEHH

-557 SKEYIEH
+557 SKEKIEH
-564 SFYSNGSASCF
+564 SFYSNRSASCY
-575 HSWCH
+575 HSWWH
-580 NPYAINPKD
+580 NPLASNPKD

-656 ENIAADNPKID
+656 ENIAADNPKFD

-678 EDNKEQKTVIIYNL
+678 DDNKEQKTVIIYNL

-707 DINVPR
+707 GIKAPR
-713 QVVVMKIIC
+713 QVVIMKIIC
-722 GSNVLTKKLLMR
+722 GSNVLTKKLLMK

>member
-88 YWKAIQTFSGVLDGK
+88 YWKAIKTFSGVLDGK

-154 ISFCFE
+154 ISFCLA

-197 NCDNYGDIYAEE
+197 NCDNYGDIYAEK
-209 GDATGIVAN
+209 GDAYGIVAH
-218 VERIYLYVEP
+218 VERIYSYVEP

-242 SYTAAGIARTCY
+242 SYTAAGIAGGCY
-254 GNIKKCSNHGA
+254 GIIKKCSNYGA

-457 SDLCTIGAQAY
+457 SDLCTIEAQAY

-656 ENIAADNPKID
+656 ENIAADNPKFD

-678 EDNKEQKTVIIYNL
+678 DDNKEQKTIIIYNL
-692 QGQMIDRIVTHDNKI
+692 QGQMIERIVTHDNKI
-707 DINVPR
+707 GINVPR

-722 GSNVLTKKLLMR
+722 GSNVLTKKLLMK

>member
-1 MNKFTFYVRTFVVLF
+1 MNKFTFNVRTFVVLF

-58 AGVAYLSNSQNYT
+58 AGVAYLSNSQNNT
-71 FSDKSIILQND
+71 FSDKSIILQTD

-88 YWKAIQTFSGVLDGK
+88 YWKPIKTFSGVLDGK
-103 GHAIDYIMVKADK
+103 GHTIDYIMAKADK
-116 EQEFVLF
+116 ENESVSF
-123 LKGLERGK
+123 LSLLDRGK
-131 IQNLTFGENC
+131 ILNLTIGENC
-141 NIQIEGSY
+141 NIKNEHTDFTSSQ
-149 SNYPT
+149 T
-154 ISFCFE
+154 SFCVM
-160 MREYS
+160 MREQS

-170 VNKANIHAARA
+170 VNKANLYAVGAD
-181 SVAPFC
+181 VAPFC
-187 GNMYETCTIS
+187 GYMYETCTIS
-197 NCDNYGDIYAEE
+197 NCDNYGDIYAEK
-209 GDATGIVAN
+209 GSAYGIVAS
-218 VERIYLYVEP
+218 VERIYSYIEP
-228 GTIFNCNNYGTISS
+228 GSILNCNNYGTISAS
-242 SYTAAGIARTCY
+242 GTAIGITGSCY
-254 GNIKKCSNHGA
+254 GNIKNCSNYGV
-265 LKNIGDV
+265 LKNIGDI
-272 ESGGWVSGITG
+272 EGGGWIYGITG
-283 GIEGEISDCKN
+283 YLEGEISDCKN
-294 TASFSGKITAAG
+294 TASLTSNAHAAG

-326 DDYAGGIVGNL
+326 DYCAGGIL
-337 GSQVTVSDCYNTGN
+337 GTQSDQATISDCYNTGN

-356 YAGGIVGEVST
+356 YAGGIIGRVS
-367 SFSCPVIVSCVN
+367 SRFSCPVIVSCVN
-379 KGKITTEQGQAA
+379 KGKITTAAGQAG
-391 GIVGH
+391 GIVGL

-411 VKGAASVK
+411 VQGAVSVK

-457 SDLCTIGAQAY
+457 SDLCTIEAQAY

-490 KSEVYS
+490 KSEVYC
-496 YDNLQCSRATILVGG
+496 YDTFQCSRSAIFVGG
-511 ISAINNGMIYNCYNR
+511 ISCQNYGMIYNCYNR
-526 GGIDYSSTQV
+526 GDIDYSARQE
-536 NVRDDF
+536 NAWDEF
-542 YKAWGIH
+542 YKVWEHH

-557 SKEYIEH
+557 SKEKIEH
-564 SFYSNGSASCF
+564 SFYSNRSASCY
-575 HSWCH
+575 HSWWH
-580 NPYAINPKD
+580 NPLASNPKD

-656 ENIAADNPKID
+656 ENIAADNPKFD

-678 EDNKEQKTVIIYNL
+678 DDNKEQKTVIIYNL
-692 QGQMIDRIVTHDNKI
+692 QGQMIDRLVTHDNKI
-707 DINVPR
+707 SINVPR

-722 GSNVLTKKLLMR
+722 GSNVLTKKLLMK

>member
-209 GDATGIVAN
+209 GDASGIVAN

>member
-209 GDATGIVAN
+209 GDASGIVAN

-457 SDLCTIGAQAY
+457 SDLCTIEAQAY

-490 KSEVYS
+490 KSEVYC
-496 YDNLQCSRATILVGG
+496 YDTFQCSRSAIFVGG
-511 ISAINNGMIYNCYNR
+511 ISCQNYGMIYNCYNR
-526 GGIDYSSTQV
+526 GDIDYSARQE
-536 NVRDDF
+536 NAWDEF
-542 YKAWGIH
+542 YKVWEHH

-557 SKEYIEH
+557 SKEKIEH
-564 SFYSNGSASCF
+564 SFYSNRSASCY
-575 HSWCH
+575 HSWWH
-580 NPYAINPKD
+580 NPLASNPKD

-610 GFVAT
+610 EFVAV

-633 KWKQGEDSFPILDGL
+633 KWKQSEDSFPILDGL

-656 ENIAADNPKID
+656 GNIAADNPKID

-678 EDNKEQKTVIIYNL
+678 DDNKEQKTVIIYNL
-692 QGQMIDRIVTHDNKI
+692 QGQMIERIVTHDNKI
-707 DINVPR
+707 GINVPR
-713 QVVVMKIIC
+713 QVVIMKIIC

>member
-1 MNKFTFYVRTFVVLF
+1 MNKFTFNVRTFVVLF

-58 AGVAYLSNSQNYT
+58 AGVAYLSNCQDCN

-88 YWKAIQTFSGVLDGK
+88 YWKAIKTFSGVLDGK
-103 GHAIDYIMVKADK
+103 GHTINYVMAKIDTDQRHAV
-116 EQEFVLF
+116 F
-123 LKGLERGK
+123 LENLMRGK
-131 IQNLTFGENC
+131 IQNLTIGENC
-141 NIQIEGSY
+141 NIKFEGTDTY
-149 SNYPT
+149 GCHV
-154 ISFCFE
+154 SFCLE
-160 MREYS
+160 MSDHS

-170 VNKANIHAARA
+170 VNKANIYVVRA
-181 SVAPFC
+181 TAAPFC
-187 GNMYETCTIS
+187 NEMYETCTIS
-197 NCDNYGDIYAEE
+197 NCDNYGDIYAEI
-209 GDATGIVAN
+209 GSASGIVWD
-218 VERIYLYVEP
+218 VFCKYSYVEP
-228 GTIFNCNNYGTISS
+228 GTILNCNNYGTISS
-242 SYTAAGIARTCY
+242 SYIAAGIVTVCD
-254 GNIKKCSNHGA
+254 GKIKKCSNHGV
-265 LKNIGDV
+265 LKYIGD
-272 ESGGWVSGITG
+272 EEDGGWCYGITRH
-283 GIEGEISDCKN
+283 IEGEISDCKN
-294 TASFSGKITAAG
+294 TASFSSKSFAAG
-306 IAGGVSGIMTRC
+306 ISGDVSGIMTRC

-326 DDYAGGIVGNL
+326 DYCAGGIVEVQ
-337 GSQVTVSDCYNTGN
+337 SHQATISDCYNTGN

-356 YAGGIVGEVST
+356 YAGGIVGQVST
-367 SFSCPVIVSCVN
+367 RFSCPVIVSCVN
-379 KGKITTEQGQAA
+379 KGKIITAAGQAG
-391 GIVGH
+391 GIVGL
-396 GDYYT
+396 GDSYT

-411 VKGAASVK
+411 VQGAVSVK

-432 SGIANGSNIINC
+432 SGIANGSNIINS

-457 SDLCTIGAQAY
+457 SDICTIEAQAY
-468 ASGIGGSYV
+468 ASGIGGTCV

-496 YDNLQCSRATILVGG
+496 YDNLQCSHATILVGG
-511 ISAINNGMIYNCYNR
+511 ISVINNGMIYNCYNR

-575 HSWCH
+575 HSWWH

-589 IDTSVDGGTKGFLEK
+589 IDTSVDGGKNGFLEK

-656 ENIAADNPKID
+656 ENIAADNPKFD

-678 EDNKEQKTVIIYNL
+678 DDNKEQKTVIIYNL

-707 DINVPR
+707 GIKAPR
-713 QVVVMKIIC
+713 QVVIMKIIC
-722 GSNVLTKKLLMR
+722 GSNVLTKKLLMK